1 MSNSQDNSY
10 LKQLEAGSIEA
21 FDALYLKY
29 HPRLKAFLISFIK
42 DEEIASDIAQ
52 DIFMKI
58 WINRG
63 SISEI
68 SNFSTYI
75 YSSAKYSVYNYF
87 KRNLIKEKYIASLQN
102 MPNYA
107 DFLEEDVTAEE
118 LNRIIQK
125 TIENMPARR
134 REIFILSRQNGM
146 SNQEIADK
154 LNISKRT
161 IENQITMA
169 LAMLRKVIM
178 AAKVMLIFLF
188 GFMCVNTVLIV
199 YI

>member
-1 MSNSQDNSY
+1 MSISQDNNY
-10 LKQLEAGSIEA
+10 LKQLEEGSIEA

-42 DEEIASDIAQ
+42 DEEIAGDIAQ

-63 SISEI
+63 SISGI
-68 SNFSTYI
+68 SNFSTYV
-75 YSSAKYSVYNYF
+75 YSSAKYSVYNYY
-87 KRNLIKEKYIASLQN
+87 KRNLRKEKYIASLQN

-107 DFLEEDVTAEE
+107 DFLEEDIISEE
-118 LNRIIQK
+118 LDRLIRN

-146 SNQEIADK
+146 SNQEIAEK
-154 LNISKRT
+154 LNIRKTT

-178 AAKVMLIFLF
+178 TAKMLLIFF
-188 GFMCVNTVLIV
+188 SFMCV
-199 YI
+199 